1 MLKPLSNCP
10 ICGGEL
16 ELVKLKCISCDLTL
30 EGKLPTSRLASLS
43 SDQQEFVEVF
53 LLARGNIKE
62 VERELGI
69 SYPTVRKK
77 LEEVIQTLG
86 VLLQRAMRSTGEGRE
101 GVSQASHAVEQT
113 HPTQPS
119 TSRTDETGGDLGRTQ
134 KKKKRTRRDTTEPSP
149 RPQRK
154 R

>member
-1 MLKPLSNCP
+1 MRKPLSNCP

-30 EGKLPTSRLASLS
+30 EGKLPTSHLASLS
-43 SDQQEFVEVF
+43 SDQQEFIEVF

-86 VLLQRAMRSTGEGRE
+86 VL
-101 GVSQASHAVEQT
+101 T
-113 HPTQPS
+113 HRTQPS
-119 TSRTDETGGDLGRTQ
+119 TSRTDETGGDLGRPQ
-134 KKKKRTRRDTTEPSP
+134 KKKKRTRRDTTESSP
-149 RPQRK
+149 PPQRK

>member
-1 MLKPLSNCP
+1 MRKPLSNCP

-43 SDQQEFVEVF
+43 SDQQQFVEVF

-62 VERELGI
+62 VEKELGI

-77 LEEVIQTLG
+77 LDEVIQTLG
-86 VLLQRAMRSTGEGRE
+86 ARSR
-101 GVSQASHAVEQT
+101 
-113 HPTQPS
+113 
-119 TSRTDETGGDLGRTQ
+119 SRTDETGEDFGRPP
-134 KKKKRTRRDTTEPSP
+134 KKKKGTRRDTTEPSLRP
-149 RPQRK
+149 RRK
-154 R
+154 RG